1 MFFYIRNILDFVLV
15 FISVAELAF
24 SVVSGRETNGTVTYL
39 KLGSKR
45 VEG

>member
-1 MFFYIRNILDFVLV
+1 MLV

-39 KLGSKR
+39 KLESKL
-45 VEG
+45 VKKG